1 MKRKLMIMKITLLT
15 GKIFDLEKA
24 FPFPLKI
31 NKTTKSRK
39 LTLKIDSKKREAHL
53 SLPLFCSIKTAH
65 KFVAEHQEWIEEHLT
80 KIPQAKRFENGDKI
94 SLLGQEVVICHVPH
108 SLQAACLQNGKL
120 FVGGEAAFLH
130 RRVKDFIKRAAKK
143 DFMLRSQIF
152 AAQINCE
159 VKSVTIKD
167 TSSRWGS
174 CSTLNNINYN
184 WRIALAPE
192 CVINYLTAHETAH
205 LKHRD
210 HSPAFWRCVKQLY
223 PGASLGRAWLKA
235 HGNELYLYE

>member
-1 MKRKLMIMKITLLT
+1 MKITLLT
-15 GKIFDLEKA
+15 GKTYDFAND

-31 NKTTKSRK
+31 NKSAKSRK
-39 LTLKIDSKKREAHL
+39 MTLKIDSKKREVHL
-53 SLPLFCSIKTAH
+53 SLPLFCSLKTAH
-65 KFVAEHQEWIEEHLT
+65 KFVTEHQEWIEGHLA
-80 KIPQAKRFENGDKI
+80 KLPQAKQFANGDKI
-94 SLLGQEVVICHVPH
+94 SLFGQEVVICHTPG
-108 SLQAACLQNGKL
+108 SLQAAHLQDGRL
-120 FVGGEAAFLH
+120 LVGGEEAFLH

-143 DFMLRSQIF
+143 DFMQRSQTF
-152 AAQINCE
+152 AAQIGCN

-184 WRIALAPE
+184 WRIALAPA
-192 CVINYLTAHETAH
+192 CVIDYLTAHETAH

-223 PGASLGRAWLKA
+223 PGASLGRAWLKT
-235 HGNELYLYE
+235 HGHELYLYE